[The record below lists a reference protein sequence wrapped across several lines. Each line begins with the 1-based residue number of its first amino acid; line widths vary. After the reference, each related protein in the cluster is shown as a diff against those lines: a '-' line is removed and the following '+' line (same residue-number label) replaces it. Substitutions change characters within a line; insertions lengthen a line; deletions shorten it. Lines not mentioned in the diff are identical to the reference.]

1 MDRLRIGVVYGGR
14 SGEHEVSLASAAAI
28 FSRLDP
34 KRYDAVPVFVDKNGR
49 WSLAD
54 AIPATMSAGEIIQNL
69 HASGRPNAPV
79 QRSEAH
85 FVTYPSEETVLTISR
100 DHSTMGQ
107 SVDRAVVRG
116 LSLDI
121 IFPIIHGPFGEDG
134 TLQGLLELAN
144 VPFVGS
150 GVLASALAMDK
161 SMSKV
166 VFAANG
172 LPLVQH
178 MVVKGSEW
186 QATPETIVDKIN
198 QVFNYPVFV
207 KPANLGSSIGVSRV
221 TNKTELQAA
230 LSKAYSLDNTLL
242 VETAVSNAREIEC
255 SVLGNES
262 PLTSVPGEVIP
273 SGEFYD
279 YDSKYLDDQSELR
292 IPANLSMELSDKV
305 RDLSVKAFL
314 ALGCAGMARVDFL
327 LDPNNENLYLNEV
340 NTLPGFTTISQYA
353 KLWEAT
359 GLAYSELLDR
369 LIELALARHHQ
380 KNRIEASR

>member
-1 MDRLRIGVVYGGR
+1 
-14 SGEHEVSLASAAAI
+14 
-28 FSRLDP
+28 
-34 KRYDAVPVFVDKNGR
+34 
-49 WSLAD
+49 
-54 AIPATMSAGEIIQNL
+54 
-69 HASGRPNAPV
+69 
-79 QRSEAH
+79 
-85 FVTYPSEETVLTISR
+85 
-100 DHSTMGQ
+100 MGQ

-134 TLQGLLELAN
+134 SLQGLLELAN

-166 VFAANG
+166 VFAAHG
-172 LPLVQH
+172 LPLVPH
-178 MVVKGSEW
+178 MVVKASEW
-186 QATPETIVDKIN
+186 ETNPETIVDKIN
-198 QVFNYPVFV
+198 QVFSYPVFV

-221 TNKTELQAA
+221 TNKAELEAA

-242 VETAVSNAREIEC
+242 VEKAVIKAREIEC

-279 YDSKYLDDQSELR
+279 YESKYLDDRSELR
-292 IPANLSMELSDKV
+292 IPANLSIELSNKV

-314 ALGCAGMARVDFL
+314 ALGCTGMARVDFL
-327 LDPNNENLYLNEV
+327 LDQDNETLYINEV

-359 GLAYSELLDR
+359 GLAYSALLDR
-369 LIELALARHHQ
+369 LIELALARHDR
-380 KNRIEASR
+380 KNRIETLR